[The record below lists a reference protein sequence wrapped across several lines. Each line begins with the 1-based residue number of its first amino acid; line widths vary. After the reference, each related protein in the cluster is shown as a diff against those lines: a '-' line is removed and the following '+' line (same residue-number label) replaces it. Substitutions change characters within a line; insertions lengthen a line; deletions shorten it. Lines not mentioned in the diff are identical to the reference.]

1 MTLQSSRADE
11 HAVYERFQPPERVL
25 LGPGP
30 SPVDDRV
37 LRAMAA
43 PVLGHL
49 DPLFLSC
56 MDDVQSLLRYVFETE
71 NRVTIPISATGSA
84 GMEAALVN
92 VIEPG
97 DAVVV
102 CVNGIFGE
110 RMRDI
115 VERAGGLP
123 VVVEAKWGEAIDVQR
138 IESALDS
145 CKPKALAIVHAE
157 TSTGVLQDLSGLSE
171 MAHNRDG
178 LLIVDAVTSLG
189 GHPVGVDRQGIDICY
204 SGTQKCIGA
213 PPGLAPITFNE
224 RALESIRSRRTKV
237 QSWYLDITLVENYW
251 GADRTY
257 HHTAPISMNYAL
269 REALRLIHEEGLAA
283 RWRRHELNH
292 RALVAGIEAM
302 GLRMAVAPA
311 NRLWSLNAVS
321 VPKGVD
327 DARVRSRLLTENIE
341 IGGGLGPLKG
351 CIWRIGL
358 MGSGSTREN
367 VLLVLDALHRALRAE
382 GFLCNSGVE
391 AAQVS
396 YAAVTSHRNAKARAR
411 STKSPESIK
420 KG

>member
-1 MTLQSSRADE
+1 MPAQSLLAEE
-11 HAVYERFQPPERVL
+11 HTTYERFQPPKRIL

-37 LRAMAA
+37 LSAMAA

-49 DPLFLSC
+49 DPLFLRC
-56 MDDVQSLLRYVFETE
+56 MDDVQALLRYVFETE

-97 DAVVV
+97 DHVVV
-102 CVNGIFGE
+102 CINGIFGE

-115 VERAGGLP
+115 IERAGGKPL
-123 VVVEAKWGEAIDVQR
+123 VVEAKWGKAVDVNKIEA
-138 IESALDS
+138 ALKS
-145 CKPKALAIVHAE
+145 NQPRALALVHAE
-157 TSTGVLQDLSGLSE
+157 TSTGVLQDLSGLAE
-171 MAHNRDG
+171 MAHARDA
-178 LLIVDAVTSLG
+178 LLIVDAVTSLA

-224 RALESIRSRRTKV
+224 RALDRIRSRRSKV
-237 QSWYLDITLVENYW
+237 QSWYLDITMVERYW
-251 GADRTY
+251 GDDRTY

-269 REALRLIHEEGLAA
+269 REALRLIHEEGLEA

-292 RALVAGIEAM
+292 RALVAGVEAM
-302 GLRMAVAPA
+302 GLRMTVAPGQ
-311 NRLWSLNAVS
+311 RLWSLNAVS
-321 VPKGVD
+321 VPEGVD
-327 DARVRSRLLTENIE
+327 DARVRARLLEENIE

-351 CIWRIGL
+351 RIWRIGL

-367 VLLVLDALHRALRAE
+367 VLLVLDALYRALNAE
-382 GFLCNSGVE
+382 GFSCASGIE
-391 AAQVS
+391 AAQ
-396 YAAVTSHRNAKARAR
+396 AVY
-411 STKSPESIK
+411 E
-420 KG
+420 

>member
-1 MTLQSSRADE
+1 MPAQSSLAEE
-11 HAVYERFQPPERVL
+11 HATYERFQPPKRIL

-37 LRAMAA
+37 LSAMAA

-49 DPLFLSC
+49 DPLFLRC
-56 MDDVQSLLRYVFETE
+56 MDDVQALLRYVFETD

-97 DAVVV
+97 DDIVV
-102 CVNGIFGE
+102 CINGIFGE

-115 VERAGGLP
+115 IERAGGKP
-123 VVVEAKWGEAIDVQR
+123 VVVEAKWGEAIDVNK
-138 IESALDS
+138 IDVALKS
-145 CKPKALAIVHAE
+145 SEPRALALVHAE
-157 TSTGVLQDLSGLSE
+157 TSTGVLQELSGLAE
-171 MAHNRDG
+171 MAHARDA
-178 LLIVDAVTSLG
+178 LLIVDAVTSLA

-224 RALESIRSRRTKV
+224 RALDRIRSRRSKV
-237 QSWYLDITLVENYW
+237 QSWYLDITMVERYW
-251 GADRTY
+251 GDDRTY

-269 REALRLIHEEGLAA
+269 REALRLIHEEGLEA

-302 GLRMAVAPA
+302 GLRMAVAA
-311 NRLWSLNAVS
+311 AQRLWSLNAVS
-321 VPKGVD
+321 VPDGVD
-327 DARVRSRLLTENIE
+327 DARVRAHLLAENIE

-351 CIWRIGL
+351 RIWRIGL

-367 VLLVLDALHRALRAE
+367 VLLVVDALHRALNAG
-382 GFLCNSGVE
+382 GFSCASGVE
-391 AAQVS
+391 SAQTV
-396 YAAVTSHRNAKARAR
+396 YK
-411 STKSPESIK
+411 
-420 KG
+420 